1 MSYGNRNNF
10 LGRLEEKADDVL
22 RNTKHVLPHV
32 ARLCLISTFLEDGI
46 RMLSQWEDQRAFM
59 DESWSCGWFLSTLF
73 VLFNFV
79 GQLVPCAM
87 VMIRKKVPIACA
99 ILAGVVVMQTIA
111 YHILW
116 DLRFLG
122 RNVAVGGGLLLIL
135 AEAQEEQRSLFAGVP
150 QMGDANKPKS
160 FMQLGGRVLL
170 VFMFLSLMHLE
181 ASFLRVLELVIG
193 SALMIAVSIG
203 WKTKLSALIL
213 VAWLFC
219 LNCWLNA
226 WWNIPSDRFY
236 RDFMKYDFFQT
247 MSVIGGLLMVVTL
260 GPGGMSMDEHKKRW

>member
-1 MSYGNRNNF
+1 M
-10 LGRLEEKADDVL
+10 
-22 RNTKHVLPHV
+22 
-32 ARLCLISTFLEDGI
+32 

-59 DESWSCGWFLSTLF
+59 DESWGCGWLLSTLF

-79 GQLVPCAM
+79 GQLVPCGM
-87 VMIRKKVPIACA
+87 VMVRKQVPIACGV
-99 ILAGVVVMQTIA
+99 LALVVVVQTVA

-150 QMGDANKPKS
+150 QVGDANKNKS

-170 VFMFLSLMHLE
+170 IFMFLSLMHFEL
-181 ASFLRVLELVIG
+181 SFIRVLELLVG
-193 SALMIAVSIG
+193 GALMVCVSIG
-203 WKTKLSALIL
+203 LKTKLAALIL
-213 VAWLFC
+213 VVWLAL

-236 RDFMKYDFFQT
+236 RDFMKYDFF
-247 MSVIGGLLMVVTL
+247 S
-260 GPGGMSMDEHKKRW
+260 R